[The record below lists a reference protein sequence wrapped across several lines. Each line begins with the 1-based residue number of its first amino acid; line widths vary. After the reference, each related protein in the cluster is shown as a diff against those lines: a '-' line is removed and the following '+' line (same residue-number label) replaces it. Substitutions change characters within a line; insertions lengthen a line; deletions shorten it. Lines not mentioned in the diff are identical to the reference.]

1 MIYTHEDKHP
11 IISALKKKGWVLF
24 DVYAN
29 KLSDGIHGG
38 VWIDCAPAYG
48 TEHWESHSVINHKY
62 LGGTLKDSLKE
73 VKSDRFPENKY
84 KV

>member
-11 IISALKKKGWVLF
+11 IITALKKKGWVLF

-48 TEHWESHSVINHKY
+48 TEHYESHKIINHKY
-62 LGGTLKDSLKE
+62 IGNTLKDALKE
-73 VKSDRFPENKY
+73 VKSDRFPKNEK
-84 KV
+84 